1 MIIVYTK
8 EKQPKYL
15 FDTILTKE
23 EVEKSGGLFIDHPEL
38 KEEECLVVE
47 TNFKFQYPISDDLE
61 TVREATREEAITLYN
76 AVELLKEGEK
86 LVDGEIQTVEKPL
99 GLIIPIWNGKE
110 WVESYTEKDKFRET
124 DTIKANILEEGYE
137 WKGHKQKC
145 RDKDIS
151 LLVSTIAA
159 LKDFETMESPRKITW
174 YFNENDGVEMGVQEL
189 SELRLYGL
197 EFIQAVYDVENTIKT
212 GKLFKPT
219 KEYYKEQVDLI
230 ISKVHVDIK

>member
-23 EVEKSGGLFIDHPEL
+23 EVEKSGGLFIDHTEL
-38 KEEECLVVE
+38 NEEECLVVE

-76 AVELLKEGEK
+76 AVELLQEGEK

-99 GLIIPIWNGKE
+99 ELIIPIWNGKE
-110 WVESYTEKDKFRET
+110 WIESYTEEDKFKET
-124 DTIKANILEEGYE
+124 DIIKANILEEGYE

-174 YFNENDGVEMGVQEL
+174 YFNENDGVEMGFQEL

-197 EFIQAVYDVENTIKT
+197 EFIQAVYDVENK
-212 GKLFKPT
+212 
-219 KEYYKEQVDLI
+219 YKKGE
-230 ISKVHVDIK
+230 ISKHTLEQYRLDVEALINK